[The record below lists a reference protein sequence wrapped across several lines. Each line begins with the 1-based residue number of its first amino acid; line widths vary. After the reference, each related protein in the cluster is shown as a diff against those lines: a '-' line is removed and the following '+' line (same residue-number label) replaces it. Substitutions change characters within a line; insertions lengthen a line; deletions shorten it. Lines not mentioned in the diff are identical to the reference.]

1 MDSTILKIIFELTSG
16 DEMQFSISNLDTSKS
31 NDEIKTAVA
40 SMVSS
45 GALGVGAD
53 AVKAAKSIEKIATT
67 TTVIQ

>member
-1 MDSTILKIIFELTSG
+1 MESTILKIIFELTSG

-53 AVKAAKSIEKIATT
+53 AVKSAKSIEKIATT